1 MTVNKNDLRLD
12 SLFKNNL
19 TWLKDRTIFLT
30 LHGSHAY
37 GTDTPTSDIDLKGIA
52 VAPMAYY
59 LGFNQK
65 FEQAEYKDPYDAVI
79 YEIRK
84 IMHLAADNNP
94 NIIEVLFTDPSDH
107 VIVSKAGQLLIDN
120 RNVFISKKARH
131 TFSGYAISQ
140 LKRIQR
146 HYSWIKNPPK
156 MPPTRKDLGLP
167 ERTVIPADQL
177 MAANANIRKQLDSWQ
192 LDFLEGYPVDQRIA
206 IQNQVV
212 DYLTEIKI
220 SMDDNLWIGAARTL
234 GYSDNFIEILDK
246 ERRYKAA
253 KDTWNQYL
261 NWQTT
266 RNPARHAIEE
276 KYGYDCKHAYH
287 LVRLMRM
294 AKEILT
300 TGLVIVK
307 RPDRQELLD
316 IRNGAW
322 TYEYLLEWAE
332 RQDKEIGEIYATTNV
347 IPNKPN
353 INKLDDL
360 CMEII
365 QKMAA

>member
-1 MTVNKNDLRLD
+1 MD
-12 SLFKNNL
+12 KNNL
-19 TWLKDRTIFLT
+19 NLKALYKNNLPWLEDRTIFLT

-37 GTDTPTSDIDLKGIA
+37 GTNTATSDIDLKGIA
-52 VAPMAYY
+52 VAPRIYY

-79 YEIRK
+79 YELRK

-107 VIVSKAGQLLIDN
+107 VIVSEAGQLLLDN
-120 RNVFISKKARH
+120 RNLFISKKARH

-156 MPPTRKDLGLP
+156 VPPTRKDLGLP
-167 ERTVIPADQL
+167 ERTLIPADQL
-177 MAANANIRKQLDSWQ
+177 AAAQANIRKQLDSWQ
-192 LDFLEGYPVDQRIA
+192 LDFLEEYPVEQRIA
-206 IQNQVV
+206 IQNKVS
-212 DYLTEIKI
+212 DYLTEMKI
-220 SMDDNLWIGAARTL
+220 SMDDNLWIGAARQL

-246 ERRYKAA
+246 ERKYKAA
-253 KDTWNQYL
+253 KDIWGQYL
-261 NWQTT
+261 TWQTT

-294 AKEILT
+294 AREILT
-300 TGLVIVK
+300 TGEVIVK
-307 RPDRQELLD
+307 RPDWQELLD

-322 TYEYLLEWAE
+322 LYEELLAWAE
-332 RQDKEIGEIYATTNV
+332 RQDKELNEIYLNCTI

-353 INKLDDL
+353 INKLDNL
-360 CMEII
+360 CAEII
-365 QKMAA
+365 EKLAA